1 MRIFIVFNGS
11 GIERKLDV
19 PENITIE
26 ELRDEFFPRIGLS
39 HYRGPII
46 INDNDDNEEEI
57 FGGRLSDYDIEDG
70 DKIIVLDDDYK
81 EKMLEKHEIIAIG
94 VREIKNESTHICPYG
109 CGRQVPNEFKGCTE
123 LLQARPN
130 YYG

>member
-1 MRIFIVFNGS
+1 MRIFIVFHRS

-26 ELRDEFFPRIGLS
+26 ELRDEFFPEIGLY

-46 INDNDDNEEEI
+46 HNGKKI
-57 FGGRLSDYDIEDG
+57 FGGRLSDYDIKDG
-70 DKIIVLDDDYK
+70 DEIIVLDDDYE
-81 EKMLEKHEIIAIG
+81 EKMLEKHKITAI
-94 VREIKNESTHICPYG
+94 VRKIKNESTHICPYG

>member
-1 MRIFIVFNGS
+1 MIIFILLTGS
-11 GIERKLDV
+11 GIKRKLDV

-26 ELRDEFFPRIGLS
+26 ELRDEIGLPD
-39 HYRGPII
+39 YRGPII
-46 INDNDDNEEEI
+46 HDGKKIY
-57 FGGRLSDYDIEDG
+57 GGRLSDYNIKDG
-70 DKIIVLDDDYK
+70 DKIIVLDDDY
-81 EKMLEKHEIIAIG
+81 MLGGDKFIAVSYG
-94 VREIKNESTHICPYG
+94 DGEIKNESTHICPYG

>member
-1 MRIFIVFNGS
+1 MMRIFVGS
-11 GIERKLDV
+11 FRGRRKLDV

-39 HYRGPII
+39 HYRGPLFII
-46 INDNDDNEEEI
+46 RNRKEI
-57 FGGRLSDYDIEDG
+57 FGGRLSDYDIKDG
-70 DKIIVLDDDYK
+70 DEIIVLDDDYE
-81 EKMLEKHEIIAIG
+81 EKMLEKEKKIIAIG

>member
-1 MRIFIVFNGS
+1 MRIFIVFHGS

-26 ELRDEFFPRIGLS
+26 ELRDEFFPEIGLPY
-39 HYRGPII
+39 YRGPII
-46 INDNDDNEEEI
+46 HHGKTI

-70 DKIIVLDDDYK
+70 DKIIVFDDDYK
-81 EKMLEKHEIIAIG
+81 EKMLGEDKFTAI

>member
-1 MRIFIVFNGS
+1 MLG
-11 GIERKLDV
+11 
-19 PENITIE
+19 
-26 ELRDEFFPRIGLS
+26 
-39 HYRGPII
+39 
-46 INDNDDNEEEI
+46 
-57 FGGRLSDYDIEDG
+57 ED
-70 DKIIVLDDDYK
+70 KFT
-81 EKMLEKHEIIAIG
+81 AI

>member
-1 MRIFIVFNGS
+1 MRIFIVFHGS

-39 HYRGPII
+39 NYRGPII
-46 INDNDDNEEEI
+46 HNGEEI
-57 FGGRLSDYDIEDG
+57 VGGRLSDYDIEDG
-70 DKIIVLDDDYK
+70 DKIIVFDDDYK
-81 EKMLEKHEIIAIG
+81 EKMLGEDKFTAI

>member
-1 MRIFIVFNGS
+1 MIIFILFKGS
-11 GIERKLDV
+11 GIKRKLDV

-26 ELRDEFFPRIGLS
+26 ELRDEFFPRIGLPD
-39 HYRGPII
+39 YRGPII
-46 INDNDDNEEEI
+46 HDGEKIY
-57 FGGRLSDYDIEDG
+57 GGRLSDYNIKDG
-70 DKIIVLDDDYK
+70 DKIIVLDDDYI
-81 EKMLEKHEIIAIG
+81 EKMLEKEKIIAVKMYG
-94 VREIKNESTHICPYG
+94 DGEIKNESTHICPYG

>member
-1 MRIFIVFNGS
+1 MIIFILFNGS
-11 GIERKLDV
+11 GIKRKLDV

-26 ELRDEFFPRIGLS
+26 ELRDEIGLPD
-39 HYRGPII
+39 YRGPII
-46 INDNDDNEEEI
+46 HHGKKIY
-57 FGGRLSDYDIEDG
+57 GGRLSDYDIKDG

-81 EKMLEKHEIIAIG
+81 EKMLGKDEIIAIG

>member
-1 MRIFIVFNGS
+1 MRIVIRFFSSERIH
-11 GIERKLDV
+11 RKLDV

-26 ELRDEFFPRIGLS
+26 ELRDEFFPRIGLY
-39 HYRGPII
+39 HYGGPII
-46 INDNDDNEEEI
+46 HNGEKI
-57 FGGRLSDYDIEDG
+57 FGGRLSDYNIEDG
-70 DKIIVLDDDYK
+70 DEIIVIDDDYK
-81 EKMLEKHEIIAIG
+81 EKMLGEDKFTAI
-94 VREIKNESTHICPYG
+94 VQEIKNESTHICPYG

>member
-1 MRIFIVFNGS
+1 MIIFILFKGS
-11 GIERKLDV
+11 GIKRKLDV

-26 ELRDEFFPRIGLS
+26 ELIDEIGLPD
-39 HYRGPII
+39 YRGPII
-46 INDNDDNEEEI
+46 HDGKKIY
-57 FGGRLSDYDIEDG
+57 GGRLSDYNIKDG

-81 EKMLEKHEIIAIG
+81 EKMLEKHKIIAIG
-94 VREIKNESTHICPYG
+94 VRETENKSTHICPYG

>member
-1 MRIFIVFNGS
+1 MRIVISFFSSERIQ
-11 GIERKLDV
+11 RKLDV

-46 INDNDDNEEEI
+46 HNGEEI
-57 FGGRLSDYDIEDG
+57 FGGRLSDYDIKDG
-70 DKIIVLDDDYK
+70 NLIFVPS
-81 EKMLEKHEIIAIG
+81 EMRGEGGEI
-94 VREIKNESTHICPYG
+94 ENESTHICPYG

-123 LLQARPN
+123 LLQAKPN

>member
-1 MRIFIVFNGS
+1 MMRIFVDFFRGRRI
-11 GIERKLDV
+11 LDV

-46 INDNDDNEEEI
+46 HNGEEI
-57 FGGRLSDYDIEDG
+57 FGGRLSDYNIEDG
-70 DKIIVLDDDYK
+70 DEIIVRDDDYE
-81 EKMLEKHEIIAIG
+81 EKMLEKNKIIAIG
-94 VREIKNESTHICPYG
+94 VCGDREIKNESTHICPYG

>member
-1 MRIFIVFNGS
+1 MRIVISFFTSERIQ
-11 GIERKLDV
+11 RKLDV

-39 HYRGPII
+39 NYRGPLFII
-46 INDNDDNEEEI
+46 RNWKEKEI
-57 FGGRLSDYDIEDG
+57 FGGRLSDYDIKDG
-70 DKIIVLDDDYK
+70 NLIFVPS
-81 EKMLEKHEIIAIG
+81 EMRGEGGEI
-94 VREIKNESTHICPYG
+94 ENESTHICPYG

>member
-1 MRIFIVFNGS
+1 MRIFIVFHGS

-26 ELRDEFFPRIGLS
+26 ELRDEFFPEIGLPY
-39 HYRGPII
+39 YRGPII
-46 INDNDDNEEEI
+46 HHGNTI

-70 DKIIVLDDDYK
+70 DIIFVPS
-81 EKMLEKHEIIAIG
+81 EMRGAGGEI
-94 VREIKNESTHICPYG
+94 ENESTHICPYG

>member
-1 MRIFIVFNGS
+1 MRIFIVFHGS

-26 ELRDEFFPRIGLS
+26 ELRDEFFSEIGLPY
-39 HYRGPII
+39 YRGPII
-46 INDNDDNEEEI
+46 HNGEKI

-81 EKMLEKHEIIAIG
+81 EKMLGEDKFTAI